1 MKEVN
6 IAIDYIS
13 EQIAQ
18 YRRLDVYDG
27 EQLVRHLQQISATLF
42 YLEKERA
49 ATHAQWQS
57 TLNQLVLEGMS
68 VSRAENEAHVKHPE
82 MYLLRRI
89 MDSAYTS
96 IDAIRTQISWI
107 KSEKQNSN

>member
-1 MKEVN
+1 MIEKAIEHISNEIMEYRKCGVN
-6 IAIDYIS
+6 
-13 EQIAQ
+13 
-18 YRRLDVYDG
+18 DG

-107 KSEKQNSN
+107 KSEKQNAN

>member
-1 MKEVN
+1 MITKAIEHISNEIMEYRKCGVN
-6 IAIDYIS
+6 
-13 EQIAQ
+13 
-18 YRRLDVYDG
+18 DG

-107 KSEKQNSN
+107 KSEKQNAN